1 MPAAI
6 DSIER
11 IYLSAR
17 EIEAIVKVDQ
27 IDFEWRIAAAAF
39 SDGISAVRLIV
50 VVRADWARQELE
62 ASLEL
67 IARTVFD
74 EIELVAARGSLD
86 FWRAQGAETGR
97 QAAEVKRELRMER
110 EAGNR
115 LNEAV
120 STARLARP
128 NERFARFGELVANG
142 AGFDRWTVGIE
153 DGGLLIVAASSSGCE
168 QFDLAGAESALAENF
183 RRRIKML
190 SASCVCI
197 PFETG
202 VIALVS
208 RHANASA
215 AKAEAMVE
223 RLAPFAASW
232 AVERHA
238 ARRGTLA
245 RQLALRMFAAIDEER
260 TRIARDLHDDQ
271 AQLLAAAKIALK
283 GNPEA
288 ARAIFKQIEDELR
301 HKTRELRP
309 ATLGATPLDEA
320 IGREL
325 ARLKRAGVKATLIGG
340 AAADKISRPVQ
351 QLCFQ
356 VVREA
361 LSNVI
366 RHARAKS
373 VKIAIEKVGGA
384 ARVSISDDGCGVDA
398 VDGNGIGLAG
408 VREPTRVDGRY
419 VDGGVAAGQDH
430 NRRRNSGVPLME
442 DHKRIRVLIADDHR
456 IFREALRMLLAA
468 ECVVIAEAS
477 DGEEA
482 VAKAAQLKPQVVVMD
497 LGMRGIGGLLAARR
511 ITRADPSCRVLAL
524 SQYDDEEYVL
534 EALGEAGCA
543 GYVVKTDAAAELLCA
558 VRAVNSG
565 RRYLSPTIAP
575 IVLARMRNGGKAN
588 ASRAA
593 EPTPRERE
601 VLKLIGEGASTKEVA
616 LRLGISV
623 KTAQVHR
630 DNLKQKLDCARRRR
644 WCDMRS
650 SIN

>member
-1 MPAAI
+1 MAALGARVGFGRALSQGGKILLRPSYRKRILSTQSVIRVTIRAFDLVVLSLERPVSSAIINSGDVGNAIKHRELMAVVLSPTASRSISFGDRILAVAELGARMLVAERCVIGFRSNGSAADGIVMAPCGKTRWDAAVGAVLSALDRRAGDSFAANGKKRARRVPAAI

-271 AQLLAAAKIALK
+271 AQLLAAAKIALE

-320 IGREL
+320 IGREF

-408 VREPTRVDGRY
+408 VRERLELMGGTLMVESRPGRTTI
-419 VDGGVAAGQDH
+419 V
-430 NRRRNSGVPLME
+430 
-442 DHKRIRVLIADDHR
+442 
-456 IFREALRMLLAA
+456 
-468 ECVVIAEAS
+468 
-477 DGEEA
+477 GEIPE
-482 VAKAAQLKPQVVVMD
+482 
-497 LGMRGIGGLLAARR
+497 
-511 ITRADPSCRVLAL
+511 
-524 SQYDDEEYVL
+524 
-534 EALGEAGCA
+534 
-543 GYVVKTDAAAELLCA
+543 
-558 VRAVNSG
+558 
-565 RRYLSPTIAP
+565 SP
-575 IVLARMRNGGKAN
+575 
-588 ASRAA
+588 
-593 EPTPRERE
+593 
-601 VLKLIGEGASTKEVA
+601 
-616 LRLGISV
+616 
-623 KTAQVHR
+623 
-630 DNLKQKLDCARRRR
+630 
-644 WCDMRS
+644 
-650 SIN
+650 